1 MAQRSHQYFS
11 LRWNNYQNTMTSV
24 FQQLREDL
32 SFVDVTLSCEHGSL
46 KAHKV
51 VLSAC
56 SSYFQKLLL
65 ENPCKHPTIILP
77 GDIIFTD
84 LKTIIDFVYRG
95 EIDVTESELQGLLRT
110 AEQLKI
116 KGLCETAEN
125 ADDLNDAATATIT
138 VSENIQQAVV
148 GNIVNATVVQGQ
160 PSPPIPH
167 QHQQQQQQQQQQQ
180 LANAAVL
187 AHSVSPASAQQFV
200 TSGQLVTST
209 PVVTQQQQ
217 QLSRKSRVR
226 KRSKSPDL
234 QQLQQQHH
242 QQSQHPQAILIQ
254 NQNQAAI
261 VSLQQ
266 TSAGNYIPVSGVQTV
281 QTTSGGGPP
290 QPGTTIVTADD
301 SDSDKPT
308 LQKICK
314 TEEASASPASTSSAS
329 ASNNAAGVTAV
340 ASSGPAIVTQIVVA
354 RDGKDKNMTSLGMGM
369 NGGILGVPMG
379 FLDFAPEPPAPSATP
394 VTVTEHVDLSCNPST
409 DTRDLSNPSEPLDI
423 DNHLAQ
429 HMIQRLDQSPM
440 HTIHHQTGDESNSN
454 LVQHIKSEVI
464 EAKQQQVQQQQQQ
477 QQQQAA
483 AAAHHQAQQQH
494 LHAQQLAAAQGQA
507 HQQQQQVH
515 QQQQQQQQAHQQ
527 HQQQAAAHQHHQQ
540 QQQQTHQ
547 EITGATVMEIDPSQI
562 KHEPGMIITPE
573 IVNMMTTGHMDMY
586 NSDTSDDSMMIA
598 NGSPHDQNEPH
609 YTNLD
614 QQQHGGELKG
624 QFNGPKTWTQ
634 DDMNSALDALKN
646 QNMSL
651 TKASVTYGIP
661 STTLWQR
668 AHRMGIET
676 PKKEGGTKS
685 WNEDSL
691 NNALDALRSGQ
702 ISANKASKAYGIPS
716 STLYKIARREGIRLA
731 APFNAAPTT
740 WTQDDLDRALAAIRA
755 GHTSVQKASAEF
767 GIPTGTLYGRCKREG
782 IELSRSN
789 PTPWSEDA
797 MNEALNSVRV
807 GQMSINQAAINYNL
821 PYSSLYGRFKRGK
834 YDVSNA
840 SGTSLNNTSGNTSAS
855 IEIIEHSQENSQQF
869 QYSPSP
875 HQSGHGSSTPQQ
887 QTGQTPQHIQQHV
900 VHIQQQHH
908 PSQQQHGQH
917 IQQDV
922 VVTSSSQQ
930 QQVHQHGGSSTA
942 AGQQQQQQIQ
952 QIYHHHSTP
961 ERS

>member
-1 MAQRSHQYFS
+1 MASRSHQYFS

-32 SFVDVTLSCEHGSL
+32 AFVDVTLSCEHGSL

-125 ADDLNDAATATIT
+125 TDDLNDAATATIT

-148 GNIVNATVVQGQ
+148 GNIVNTTVAPGQ
-160 PSPPIPH
+160 ASPNT
-167 QHQQQQQQQQQQQ
+167 QHQQQQQQQQI
-180 LANAAVL
+180 ATNTAVL
-187 AHSVSPASAQQFV
+187 THNIGNV
-200 TSGQLVTST
+200 TTANSQPIGSTVTNTVGQLVTAGPSS
-209 PVVTQQQQ
+209 QQQIG
-217 QLSRKSRVR
+217 RKSRVR

-234 QQLQQQHH
+234 QQQVLNTQQQV
-242 QQSQHPQAILIQ
+242 QQHPQTILIQ

-266 TSAGNYIPVSGVQTV
+266 TSSGNYIPVSGVQTV
-281 QTTSGGGPP
+281 TTSAAA
-290 QPGTTIVTADD
+290 QQQTVIA
-301 SDSDKPT
+301 SDESDTDKPA
-308 LQKICK
+308 LSKICK
-314 TEEASASPASTSSAS
+314 TETASASPASSVSGVS
-329 ASNNAAGVTAV
+329 GSNNAGSVTTV
-340 ASSGPAIVTQIVVA
+340 AAPGTAIVTQIVVA

-394 VTVTEHVDLSCNPST
+394 VTVTEHVDLSCNPNT
-409 DTRDLSNPSEPLDI
+409 DTRDLSNPTEALDI

-440 HTIHHQTGDESNSN
+440 HAIHHQTGDESNSN

-464 EAKQQQVQQQQQQ
+464 DAKQQQQVQQQQ
-477 QQQQAA
+477 
-483 AAAHHQAQQQH
+483 HHQPQQH
-494 LHAQQLAAAQGQA
+494 QLHAQQLTQTQAQQ
-507 HQQQQQVH
+507 
-515 QQQQQQQQAHQQ
+515 QQ
-527 HQQQAAAHQHHQQ
+527 HQQQHQIHQQ
-540 QQQQTHQ
+540 QTSHSHSTHTQQQAQSHQ
-547 EITGATVMEIDPSQI
+547 DISGATVMEIDPSQI

-586 NSDTSDDSMMIA
+586 NSDTSEDSMMIA
-598 NGSPHDQNEPH
+598 NGSPNDQNEPH

-614 QQQHGGELKG
+614 QQHVDSKG

-691 NNALDALRSGQ
+691 NNALEALRSGQ
-702 ISANKASKAYGIPS
+702 ISANKASKAFGIPS

-740 WTQDDLDRALAAIRA
+740 WTPEDLERALEAIRA

-797 MNEALNSVRV
+797 MNEALNSVRI
-807 GQMSINQAAINYNL
+807 GQMSINQAAIHYNL

-834 YDVSNA
+834 YDVPN
-840 SGTSLNNTSGNTSAS
+840 TSSTSINNTSGNTSGS

-875 HQSGHGSSTPQQ
+875 HQQPQHS
-887 QTGQTPQHIQQHV
+887 GQTQSQTPHLTQHV
-900 VHIQQQHH
+900 VHIQQSQTHH
-908 PSQQQHGQH
+908 QQQVHAQQQQH
-917 IQQDV
+917 IQQQD
-922 VVTSSSQQ
+922 VVTSSSQ
-930 QQVHQHGGSSTA
+930 VAHSSAA
-942 AGQQQQQQIQ
+942 AGQQQQIQ

>member
-1 MAQRSHQYFS
+1 MRSERPQS
-11 LRWNNYQNTMTSV
+11 
-24 FQQLREDL
+24 
-32 SFVDVTLSCEHGSL
+32 G
-46 KAHKV
+46 V
-51 VLSAC
+51 VGGGMG
-56 SSYFQKLLL
+56 YIK
-65 ENPCKHPTIILP
+65 
-77 GDIIFTD
+77 
-84 LKTIIDFVYRG
+84 
-95 EIDVTESELQGLLRT
+95 GLLRT

-409 DTRDLSNPSEPLDI
+409 DTRDLSN
-423 DNHLAQ
+423 
-429 HMIQRLDQSPM
+429 
-440 HTIHHQTGDESNSN
+440 
-454 LVQHIKSEVI
+454 
-464 EAKQQQVQQQQQQ
+464 
-477 QQQQAA
+477 
-483 AAAHHQAQQQH
+483 
-494 LHAQQLAAAQGQA
+494 
-507 HQQQQQVH
+507 
-515 QQQQQQQQAHQQ
+515 
-527 HQQQAAAHQHHQQ
+527 
-540 QQQQTHQ
+540 
-547 EITGATVMEIDPSQI
+547 
-562 KHEPGMIITPE
+562 
-573 IVNMMTTGHMDMY
+573 MY

-855 IEIIEHSQENSQQF
+855 IEIIEHSQENSF

>member
-1 MAQRSHQYFS
+1 MASRSHQYFS

-125 ADDLNDAATATIT
+125 TDDLNDTATATIT

-148 GNIVNATVVQGQ
+148 GNIVNTTVSPGQ
-160 PSPPIPH
+160 ASPNT
-167 QHQQQQQQQQQQQ
+167 QHQQQQQQQ
-180 LANAAVL
+180 
-187 AHSVSPASAQQFV
+187 H
-200 TSGQLVTST
+200 
-209 PVVTQQQQ
+209 QQQQ
-217 QLSRKSRVR
+217 QIATNTAVLTHNIGNVPAANSQQIGSSATANANATGQLVVAGSTSSQQPQIGRKSRVR

-234 QQLQQQHH
+234 QQQQQLHNT
-242 QQSQHPQAILIQ
+242 QQQVQQHPQTILIQ

-266 TSAGNYIPVSGVQTV
+266 TSSGNYIPVSGVQTV
-281 QTTSGGGPP
+281 TTSVAGQQQAVITG
-290 QPGTTIVTADD
+290 DE
-301 SDSDKPT
+301 SDTEKPT
-308 LQKICK
+308 LSKICK
-314 TEEASASPASTSSAS
+314 TEAASASPASSGSGVS
-329 ASNNAAGVTAV
+329 GSNNAGSVTTV
-340 ASSGPAIVTQIVVA
+340 AAPGTAIVTQIVVA
-354 RDGKDKNMTSLGMGM
+354 RDVKDKNMTSLGMGM

-394 VTVTEHVDLSCNPST
+394 VTVTEHVDLSCNPNT
-409 DTRDLSNPSEPLDI
+409 DTRDLSNPTEALDI

-440 HTIHHQTGDESNSN
+440 HAMHHQTGDESNSN

-464 EAKQQQVQQQQQQ
+464 EAKQQQQQQQQQ
-477 QQQQAA
+477 Q
-483 AAAHHQAQQQH
+483 HHQSQQH
-494 LHAQQLAAAQGQA
+494 QLHAQQLTQTQA
-507 HQQQQQVH
+507 QQQQHQQHQVH
-515 QQQQQQQQAHQQ
+515 QQQTSHSHSTHSQQQAQSHQD
-527 HQQQAAAHQHHQQ
+527 
-540 QQQQTHQ
+540 
-547 EITGATVMEIDPSQI
+547 ISGATVMEIDPSQI

-586 NSDTSDDSMMIA
+586 NSDTSEDSMMIA
-598 NGSPHDQNEPH
+598 NGSPNDQNEPH

-614 QQQHGGELKG
+614 QQHVDIKG

-691 NNALDALRSGQ
+691 NNALEALRSGQ
-702 ISANKASKAYGIPS
+702 ISANKASKAFGIPS

-740 WTQDDLDRALAAIRA
+740 WTPEDLERALEAIRA

-797 MNEALNSVRV
+797 MNEALNSVRI
-807 GQMSINQAAINYNL
+807 GQMSINQAAIHYNL

-834 YDVSNA
+834 YDVAN
-840 SGTSLNNTSGNTSAS
+840 TSSTSINNTSGNTSGS
-855 IEIIEHSQENSQQF
+855 IEIIEHSQENSF

-875 HQSGHGSSTPQQ
+875 HQQPQHGG
-887 QTGQTPQHIQQHV
+887 QTQSQTPQHLTQHV
-900 VHIQQQHH
+900 VHIQQSQTHH
-908 PSQQQHGQH
+908 QQQQVHAQQQQH
-917 IQQDV
+917 IQQQQD
-922 VVTSSSQQ
+922 VVTSSSQ
-930 QQVHQHGGSSTA
+930 VAHSSA
-942 AGQQQQQQIQ
+942 AGGQQQQQIQ

>member
-1 MAQRSHQYFS
+1 M
-11 LRWNNYQNTMTSV
+11 
-24 FQQLREDL
+24 
-32 SFVDVTLSCEHGSL
+32 
-46 KAHKV
+46 
-51 VLSAC
+51 
-56 SSYFQKLLL
+56 
-65 ENPCKHPTIILP
+65 
-77 GDIIFTD
+77 
-84 LKTIIDFVYRG
+84 
-95 EIDVTESELQGLLRT
+95 GLLRT

-409 DTRDLSNPSEPLDI
+409 DTRDLSN
-423 DNHLAQ
+423 
-429 HMIQRLDQSPM
+429 
-440 HTIHHQTGDESNSN
+440 
-454 LVQHIKSEVI
+454 
-464 EAKQQQVQQQQQQ
+464 
-477 QQQQAA
+477 
-483 AAAHHQAQQQH
+483 
-494 LHAQQLAAAQGQA
+494 
-507 HQQQQQVH
+507 
-515 QQQQQQQQAHQQ
+515 
-527 HQQQAAAHQHHQQ
+527 
-540 QQQQTHQ
+540 
-547 EITGATVMEIDPSQI
+547 
-562 KHEPGMIITPE
+562 
-573 IVNMMTTGHMDMY
+573 MY

-900 VHIQQQHH
+900 KKFTLISHH
-908 PSQQQHGQH
+908 DEYPNGGCQK
-917 IQQDV
+917 
-922 VVTSSSQQ
+922 SSEPNLCCEQYLL
-930 QQVHQHGGSSTA
+930 VLKN
-942 AGQQQQQQIQ
+942 
-952 QIYHHHSTP
+952 
-961 ERS
+961 

>member
-1 MAQRSHQYFS
+1 MASRSHQYFS

-125 ADDLNDAATATIT
+125 TDDLNDSATATIT

-148 GNIVNATVVQGQ
+148 GNIVNATVATGQ
-160 PSPPIPH
+160 LSPNIPH
-167 QHQQQQQQQQQQQ
+167 QSQQQQQQQITTNTAVLTHNIGNVTTANTQQIGSATANVAGQLVSAGTAVQQQQ
-180 LANAAVL
+180 L
-187 AHSVSPASAQQFV
+187 
-200 TSGQLVTST
+200 G
-209 PVVTQQQQ
+209 
-217 QLSRKSRVR
+217 RKSR
-226 KRSKSPDL
+226 
-234 QQLQQQHH
+234 
-242 QQSQHPQAILIQ
+242 

-266 TSAGNYIPVSGVQTV
+266 TSSGNYIPVSGVQTV
-281 QTTSGGGPP
+281 STSGVGQQQTVITG
-290 QPGTTIVTADD
+290 DD
-301 SDSDKPT
+301 SDTDKPS
-308 LQKICK
+308 KICK
-314 TEEASASPASTSSAS
+314 TETASASPTSSVS
-329 ASNNAAGVTAV
+329 GVSGTNNAGSVTTV
-340 ASSGPAIVTQIVVA
+340 AAPGTAIVTQIVVA

-394 VTVTEHVDLSCNPST
+394 VTVTEHVDLSCNPNT
-409 DTRDLSNPSEPLDI
+409 DTRDLSNPTEALDI

-440 HTIHHQTGDESNSN
+440 HAIHHQTGDESNSN

-464 EAKQQQVQQQQQQ
+464 DAKQQQQVQQQQHHQQ
-477 QQQQAA
+477 QQ
-483 AAAHHQAQQQH
+483 HQ
-494 LHAQQLAAAQGQA
+494 LHAQQLSQNQA
-507 HQQQQQVH
+507 QQQQHQQHQVH
-515 QQQQQQQQAHQQ
+515 QQTAHSHTTHVQQQAQSHQDL
-527 HQQQAAAHQHHQQ
+527 
-540 QQQQTHQ
+540 
-547 EITGATVMEIDPSQI
+547 TGATVMEIDPSQI

-586 NSDTSDDSMMIA
+586 NSDTSEDSMMIA
-598 NGSPHDQNEPH
+598 NGSPNDQTEPH

-614 QQQHGGELKG
+614 QQHVDGKG

-691 NNALDALRSGQ
+691 NNALEALRSGQ
-702 ISANKASKAYGIPS
+702 ISANKASKAFGIPS

-740 WTQDDLDRALAAIRA
+740 WTPEDLERALEAIRA

-797 MNEALNSVRV
+797 MNEALNSVRI
-807 GQMSINQAAINYNL
+807 GQMSINQAAIHYNL

-834 YDVSNA
+834 YDVTNTSSTSINNA
-840 SGTSLNNTSGNTSAS
+840 SGNTSGS

-875 HQSGHGSSTPQQ
+875 HQQPQHGG
-887 QTGQTPQHIQQHV
+887 QTQSQTPQHLTQHV
-900 VHIQQQHH
+900 VHIQQPQTHH
-908 PSQQQHGQH
+908 QQQQVHAQQQQH
-917 IQQDV
+917 IQQQQD
-922 VVTSSSQQ
+922 VVTSSSQ
-930 QQVHQHGGSSTA
+930 VAHSSA
-942 AGQQQQQQIQ
+942 GAGQQQQQQIQ

>member
-125 ADDLNDAATATIT
+125 ADDLNDTATATIT

-148 GNIVNATVVQGQ
+148 GNIVNATVVPGQ
-160 PSPPIPH
+160 QSPPIPH
-167 QHQQQQQQQQQQQ
+167 QQHQQPQQQTPQQQQQQQQQQQ
-180 LANAAVL
+180 HQHQQQQLTTTAVL
-187 AHSVSPASAQQFV
+187 SPGSAQQLAA
-200 TSGQLVTST
+200 TGQLVTST
-209 PVVTQQQQ
+209 PATTPQQQQ
-217 QLSRKSRVR
+217 QQQRKSRVR

-234 QQLQQQHH
+234 QLQQQQQHH
-242 QQSQHPQAILIQ
+242 QQQQNQQHPQAILIQ

-281 QTTSGGGPP
+281 TTSVAGGP
-290 QPGTTIVTADD
+290 QQQQQQTTIVTADD
-301 SDSDKPT
+301 SDSDKPS

-314 TEEASASPASTSSAS
+314 TEASSASPASTSSAS
-329 ASNNAAGVTAV
+329 ASNNAGGVTAV
-340 ASSGPAIVTQIVVA
+340 TASGTAIVTQIVVA

-394 VTVTEHVDLSCNPST
+394 VTVTEHVDLSCNP
-409 DTRDLSNPSEPLDI
+409 NPSEPLDI

-464 EAKQQQVQQQQQQ
+464 DAKQHQQQQQQ

-483 AAAHHQAQQQH
+483 AVAAAHHQAQQQQ
-494 LHAQQLAAAQGQA
+494 LHAQQLAAAQGQT
-507 HQQQQQVH
+507 HQQQQQQQAH
-515 QQQQQQQQAHQQ
+515 QQQQQQQQAHQ
-527 HQQQAAAHQHHQQ
+527 HHQQ
-540 QQQQTHQ
+540 QQAHQQQHHQ

-573 IVNMMTTGHMDMY
+573 IHGDM
-586 NSDTSDDSMMIA
+586 
-598 NGSPHDQNEPH
+598 
-609 YTNLD
+609 
-614 QQQHGGELKG
+614 KG

-691 NNALDALRSGQ
+691 NNALEALRSGQ
-702 ISANKASKAYGIPS
+702 ISANKASKAFGIPS

-740 WTQDDLDRALAAIRA
+740 WTPEDLERALEAIRA

-797 MNEALNSVRV
+797 MNEALNSVRI
-807 GQMSINQAAINYNL
+807 GQMSINQAAIHYNL

-834 YDVSNA
+834 YDVANT
-840 SGTSLNNTSGNTSAS
+840 SGTSINNTSGNTSGS
-855 IEIIEHSQENSQQF
+855 IEIIEHSQENSV
-869 QYSPSP
+869 S
-875 HQSGHGSSTPQQ
+875 
-887 QTGQTPQHIQQHV
+887 I
-900 VHIQQQHH
+900 
-908 PSQQQHGQH
+908 
-917 IQQDV
+917 
-922 VVTSSSQQ
+922 
-930 QQVHQHGGSSTA
+930 
-942 AGQQQQQQIQ
+942 
-952 QIYHHHSTP
+952 
-961 ERS
+961 

>member
-1 MAQRSHQYFS
+1 MASRSHQYFS

-125 ADDLNDAATATIT
+125 TDDLNDSATATIT

-148 GNIVNATVVQGQ
+148 GNIVNATVATGQ
-160 PSPPIPH
+160 LSPNIPH
-167 QHQQQQQQQQQQQ
+167 QSQQQQQQI
-180 LANAAVL
+180 ATNTAVL
-187 AHSVSPASAQQFV
+187 THNIGNVTTANTQQIGAATTNV
-200 TSGQLVTST
+200 TGQLVSAGTS
-209 PVVTQQQQ
+209 VQHQQIG
-217 QLSRKSRVR
+217 RKSRVR
-226 KRSKSPDL
+226 KRSKSPDI
-234 QQLQQQHH
+234 QQQVQST
-242 QQSQHPQAILIQ
+242 QQPQTILIQ

-266 TSAGNYIPVSGVQTV
+266 TSSGNYIPVSGVQTV
-281 QTTSGGGPP
+281 STSGGG
-290 QPGTTIVTADD
+290 QQQTVITGDD
-301 SDSDKPT
+301 SDTDRPG
-308 LQKICK
+308 KICK
-314 TEEASASPASTSSAS
+314 TETASASPASSAS
-329 ASNNAAGVTAV
+329 GVSGTNNAGSVTTV
-340 ASSGPAIVTQIVVA
+340 AAPGTAIVTQIVVA

-394 VTVTEHVDLSCNPST
+394 VTVTEHVDLSCNPNT
-409 DTRDLSNPSEPLDI
+409 DTRDLSNPTEALDI

-440 HTIHHQTGDESNSN
+440 HAIHHQTGDESNSN

-464 EAKQQQVQQQQQQ
+464 DAKQQQQVQQQQHHQQ
-477 QQQQAA
+477 QQ
-483 AAAHHQAQQQH
+483 HQ
-494 LHAQQLAAAQGQA
+494 LHAQQLSQNQA
-507 HQQQQQVH
+507 QQQQHQQHQVH
-515 QQQQQQQQAHQQ
+515 QQQTAHSHSTHVQQQAQSHQDLS
-527 HQQQAAAHQHHQQ
+527 
-540 QQQQTHQ
+540 
-547 EITGATVMEIDPSQI
+547 GATVMEIDPSQI

-586 NSDTSDDSMMIA
+586 NSDTSEDSMMIA
-598 NGSPHDQNEPH
+598 NGSPNDQTEPH

-614 QQQHGGELKG
+614 QQHVDGKG

-691 NNALDALRSGQ
+691 NNALEALRSGQ
-702 ISANKASKAYGIPS
+702 ISANKASKAFGIPS

-740 WTQDDLDRALAAIRA
+740 WTPEDLERALEAIRA

-797 MNEALNSVRV
+797 MNEALNSVRI
-807 GQMSINQAAINYNL
+807 GQMSINQAAIHYNL

-834 YDVSNA
+834 YDVTNTSSTSINNA
-840 SGTSLNNTSGNTSAS
+840 SGNTSGS
-855 IEIIEHSQENSQQF
+855 IEIIEHSQENSLHMFQQQF

-875 HQSGHGSSTPQQ
+875 HQQPQHGG
-887 QTGQTPQHIQQHV
+887 QTQSQTPQHITQHV
-900 VHIQQQHH
+900 VHIQQPQTHH
-908 PSQQQHGQH
+908 QQQQVHAQQQQH
-917 IQQDV
+917 IQQQQD
-922 VVTSSSQQ
+922 VVTSSSQ
-930 QQVHQHGGSSTA
+930 VAHSSA
-942 AGQQQQQQIQ
+942 AVGQQQQQQIQ

>member
-1 MAQRSHQYFS
+1 MASRSHQYFS

-125 ADDLNDAATATIT
+125 TDDLNDAATATIT

-148 GNIVNATVVQGQ
+148 GNIINTTVPAGQ
-160 PSPPIPH
+160 ASPGT
-167 QHQQQQQQQQQQQ
+167 QQQQQQISTNTAV
-180 LANAAVL
+180 LTHNISNVNAANSQQIGST
-187 AHSVSPASAQQFV
+187 ATNSA
-200 TSGQLVTST
+200 GQLLATGSS
-209 PVVTQQQQ
+209 TQQPQIG
-217 QLSRKSRVR
+217 RKSRVR

-234 QQLQQQHH
+234 QQQVQNVQQQI
-242 QQSQHPQAILIQ
+242 QQHPQTILIQ
-254 NQNQAAI
+254 NQSQASI

-266 TSAGNYIPVSGVQTV
+266 TSSGSYIPVSGVQTV
-281 QTTSGGGPP
+281 TTSVAG
-290 QPGTTIVTADD
+290 QHQAVQIT
-301 SDSDKPT
+301 SDESNSDKPA
-308 LQKICK
+308 LSKICK
-314 TEEASASPASTSSAS
+314 TETASESPTSSAS
-329 ASNNAAGVTAV
+329 ASNNAGSVTTVSAP
-340 ASSGPAIVTQIVVA
+340 GTAIVTQIVVA
-354 RDGKDKNMTSLGMGM
+354 RDAKDKNMTSLGMGM

-394 VTVTEHVDLSCNPST
+394 VTVTEHVDLSCNPNT
-409 DTRDLSNPSEPLDI
+409 DTRDLSNPTEALDI

-440 HTIHHQTGDESNSN
+440 HPMHHQTGDESNSN

-464 EAKQQQVQQQQQQ
+464 DAKQQQQLQQQQ
-477 QQQQAA
+477 
-483 AAAHHQAQQQH
+483 HHQSQQH
-494 LHAQQLAAAQGQA
+494 QLHAQQLSSNQAQQQQTQ
-507 HQQQQQVH
+507 HQQQQHHLH
-515 QQQQQQQQAHQQ
+515 QQQSSHSHSSHSQ
-527 HQQQAAAHQHHQQ
+527 HQQAQPHQD
-540 QQQQTHQ
+540 
-547 EITGATVMEIDPSQI
+547 ISGATVMEIDPSQI

-586 NSDTSDDSMMIA
+586 NSDTSEDSMMIA
-598 NGSPHDQNEPH
+598 NGSPNDQNEPH

-614 QQQHGGELKG
+614 QPQDIKG

-634 DDMNSALDALKN
+634 EDMNSALDALKN

-691 NNALDALRSGQ
+691 NNALEALRSGQ
-702 ISANKASKAYGIPS
+702 ISANKASKAFGIPS

-740 WTQDDLDRALAAIRA
+740 WTPEDLERALEAIRA

-797 MNEALNSVRV
+797 MNEALNSVRI
-807 GQMSINQAAINYNL
+807 GQMSINQAAIHYNL

-834 YDVSNA
+834 YDVAN
-840 SGTSLNNTSGNTSAS
+840 TSSTSINNTSGHTSGS

-875 HQSGHGSSTPQQ
+875 HQQPQHGGGQSQS
-887 QTGQTPQHIQQHV
+887 QTPQHLTQHV
-900 VHIQQQHH
+900 VHIQQSQTHH
-908 PSQQQHGQH
+908 QQVHGQQQQH
-917 IQQDV
+917 IQQQQD
-922 VVTSSSQQ
+922 VTSSSQ
-930 QQVHQHGGSSTA
+930 VAHSSTS
-942 AGQQQQQQIQ
+942 GGQQQQIQ

>member
-1 MAQRSHQYFS
+1 MMSNKVKGRGQK
-11 LRWNNYQNTMTSV
+11 
-24 FQQLREDL
+24 
-32 SFVDVTLSCEHGSL
+32 DVEW
-46 KAHKV
+46 
-51 VLSAC
+51 
-56 SSYFQKLLL
+56 
-65 ENPCKHPTIILP
+65 
-77 GDIIFTD
+77 
-84 LKTIIDFVYRG
+84 
-95 EIDVTESELQGLLRT
+95 EIGAKYNEEGLLRT

-409 DTRDLSNPSEPLDI
+409 DTRDLSN
-423 DNHLAQ
+423 
-429 HMIQRLDQSPM
+429 
-440 HTIHHQTGDESNSN
+440 
-454 LVQHIKSEVI
+454 
-464 EAKQQQVQQQQQQ
+464 
-477 QQQQAA
+477 
-483 AAAHHQAQQQH
+483 
-494 LHAQQLAAAQGQA
+494 
-507 HQQQQQVH
+507 
-515 QQQQQQQQAHQQ
+515 
-527 HQQQAAAHQHHQQ
+527 
-540 QQQQTHQ
+540 
-547 EITGATVMEIDPSQI
+547 
-562 KHEPGMIITPE
+562 
-573 IVNMMTTGHMDMY
+573 MY

>member
-1 MAQRSHQYFS
+1 MASRSHQYFS

-125 ADDLNDAATATIT
+125 TDDLNDSATATIT

-148 GNIVNATVVQGQ
+148 GNIVNATVATGQ
-160 PSPPIPH
+160 LSPNIPH
-167 QHQQQQQQQQQQQ
+167 QSQQQQQQI
-180 LANAAVL
+180 ATNTAVL
-187 AHSVSPASAQQFV
+187 THNIGNVTTANTQQIGAATTNV
-200 TSGQLVTST
+200 TGQLVSAGTS
-209 PVVTQQQQ
+209 VQHQQIG
-217 QLSRKSRVR
+217 RKSRVR
-226 KRSKSPDL
+226 KRSKSPDI
-234 QQLQQQHH
+234 QQQVQST
-242 QQSQHPQAILIQ
+242 QQPQTILIQ

-266 TSAGNYIPVSGVQTV
+266 TSSGNYIPVSGVQTV
-281 QTTSGGGPP
+281 STSGGG
-290 QPGTTIVTADD
+290 QQQTVITGDD
-301 SDSDKPT
+301 SDTDRPG
-308 LQKICK
+308 KICK
-314 TEEASASPASTSSAS
+314 TETASASPASSAS
-329 ASNNAAGVTAV
+329 GVSGTNNAGSVTTV
-340 ASSGPAIVTQIVVA
+340 AAPGTAIVTQIVVA

-394 VTVTEHVDLSCNPST
+394 VTVTEHVDLSCNPNT
-409 DTRDLSNPSEPLDI
+409 DTRDLSNPTEALDI

-440 HTIHHQTGDESNSN
+440 HAIHHQTGDESNSN

-464 EAKQQQVQQQQQQ
+464 DAKQQQQVQQQQHHQQ
-477 QQQQAA
+477 QQ
-483 AAAHHQAQQQH
+483 HQ
-494 LHAQQLAAAQGQA
+494 LHAQQLSQNQA
-507 HQQQQQVH
+507 QQQQHQQHQVH
-515 QQQQQQQQAHQQ
+515 QQQTAHSHSTHVQQQAQSHQDLS
-527 HQQQAAAHQHHQQ
+527 
-540 QQQQTHQ
+540 
-547 EITGATVMEIDPSQI
+547 GATVMEIDPSQI

-586 NSDTSDDSMMIA
+586 NSDTSEDSMMIA
-598 NGSPHDQNEPH
+598 NGSPNDQTEPH

-614 QQQHGGELKG
+614 QQHVDGKG

-691 NNALDALRSGQ
+691 NNALEALRSGQ
-702 ISANKASKAYGIPS
+702 ISANKASKAFGIPS

-740 WTQDDLDRALAAIRA
+740 WTPEDLERALEAIRA

-797 MNEALNSVRV
+797 MNEALNSVRI
-807 GQMSINQAAINYNL
+807 GQMSINQAAIHYNL

-834 YDVSNA
+834 YDVTNTSSTSINNA
-840 SGTSLNNTSGNTSAS
+840 SGNTSGS

-875 HQSGHGSSTPQQ
+875 HQQPQHGG
-887 QTGQTPQHIQQHV
+887 QTQSQTPQHITQHV
-900 VHIQQQHH
+900 VHIQQPQTHH
-908 PSQQQHGQH
+908 QQQQVHAQQQH
-917 IQQDV
+917 IQQQQD
-922 VVTSSSQQ
+922 VVTSSSQ
-930 QQVHQHGGSSTA
+930 VAHSSA
-942 AGQQQQQQIQ
+942 AVGQQQQQQIQ

>member
-1 MAQRSHQYFS
+1 MASRSHQYFS

-125 ADDLNDAATATIT
+125 TDDLNDSATATIT

-148 GNIVNATVVQGQ
+148 GNIVNATVATGQ
-160 PSPPIPH
+160 LSPNIPH
-167 QHQQQQQQQQQQQ
+167 QSQQQQQQI
-180 LANAAVL
+180 ATNTAVL
-187 AHSVSPASAQQFV
+187 THNIGNVTTANTQQIGSATTNV
-200 TSGQLVTST
+200 AGQLVSAGTS
-209 PVVTQQQQ
+209 VQHQQIG
-217 QLSRKSRVR
+217 RKSRVR
-226 KRSKSPDL
+226 KRSKSPDI
-234 QQLQQQHH
+234 QQQVQST
-242 QQSQHPQAILIQ
+242 QQPQTILIQ

-266 TSAGNYIPVSGVQTV
+266 TSSGNYIPVSGVQTV
-281 QTTSGGGPP
+281 STSGGG
-290 QPGTTIVTADD
+290 QQQTVITGDD
-301 SDSDKPT
+301 SDTDRPG
-308 LQKICK
+308 KICK
-314 TEEASASPASTSSAS
+314 TETASASPASSVSGVSGT
-329 ASNNAAGVTAV
+329 NNAGSVTTV
-340 ASSGPAIVTQIVVA
+340 AAPGTAIVTQIVVA

-394 VTVTEHVDLSCNPST
+394 VTVTEHVDLSCNPNT
-409 DTRDLSNPSEPLDI
+409 DTRDLSNPTEALDI

-440 HTIHHQTGDESNSN
+440 HAIHHQTGDESNSN

-464 EAKQQQVQQQQQQ
+464 DAKQQQQVQQQQHHQQ
-477 QQQQAA
+477 QQ
-483 AAAHHQAQQQH
+483 HQ
-494 LHAQQLAAAQGQA
+494 LHAQQLSQNQV
-507 HQQQQQVH
+507 QQQQHQQHQVH
-515 QQQQQQQQAHQQ
+515 QQQTAHSHSTHVQQQAQSHQDLS
-527 HQQQAAAHQHHQQ
+527 
-540 QQQQTHQ
+540 
-547 EITGATVMEIDPSQI
+547 GATVMEIDPSQI

-586 NSDTSDDSMMIA
+586 NSDTSEDSMMIA
-598 NGSPHDQNEPH
+598 NGSPNDQTEPH

-614 QQQHGGELKG
+614 QQHVDGKG

-691 NNALDALRSGQ
+691 NNALEALRSGQ
-702 ISANKASKAYGIPS
+702 ISANKASKAFGIPS

-740 WTQDDLDRALAAIRA
+740 WTPEDLERALEAIRA

-797 MNEALNSVRV
+797 MNEALNSVRI
-807 GQMSINQAAINYNL
+807 GQMSINQAAIHYNL

-834 YDVSNA
+834 YDVTNTSSTSINNA
-840 SGTSLNNTSGNTSAS
+840 SGNTSGS

-875 HQSGHGSSTPQQ
+875 HQQPQHGG
-887 QTGQTPQHIQQHV
+887 QTQSQTPQHITQHV
-900 VHIQQQHH
+900 VHIQQPQTHH
-908 PSQQQHGQH
+908 QQQQVHAQQQQH
-917 IQQDV
+917 IQQQQD
-922 VVTSSSQQ
+922 VVTSSSQ
-930 QQVHQHGGSSTA
+930 VAHSSA
-942 AGQQQQQQIQ
+942 AVGQQQQQQIQ